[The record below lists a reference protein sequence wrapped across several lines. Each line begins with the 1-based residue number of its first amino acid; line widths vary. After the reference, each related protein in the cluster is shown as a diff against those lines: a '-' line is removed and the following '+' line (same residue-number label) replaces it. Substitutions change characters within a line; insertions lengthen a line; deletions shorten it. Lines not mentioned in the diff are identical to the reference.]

1 MAAGSNTV
9 ERGSIEHET
18 MRRVY
23 WRLVPL
29 MFCAMFFNYLDR
41 INIGFAGLHMNQD
54 LGLTPGQF
62 GFGASVFFVGYM
74 VLEVPSNLMLHR
86 FGARIWISRILLSW
100 GLVAALMAFVW
111 SAGSFYALRF
121 LLGVAEA
128 GFLPGLAVYVTY
140 WFPSEYRARAVG
152 GYIIAGQVAA
162 VIGAPVSTALMTWC
176 NGVAGL
182 QGWQWMF
189 ILEGVPTMLLGVVFF
204 ATLTDRPA
212 KARWLTEAQREWL
225 ESRLARDRAAL
236 ETADSHKWWAAAGD
250 GRAWALAILF
260 GCALI
265 GVYGLLIWLPLII
278 KSFGD
283 LSDIEIGLLSAVPP
297 LLGVIATIVVSW
309 SSDRTGDRK
318 RHLAGLY
325 ILAGVAIAISA
336 VAPSATLAYLMLCLT
351 GLGINSGNSLF
362 WSINASLNTGVAGA
376 ASIAFVNTVAQFGG
390 LFGPWMIGWVKDTTG
405 SYAAALLTIS
415 AFLFVAAAIALALRV
430 TPLRRAVRPAPGE

>member
-1 MAAGSNTV
+1 MPERV
-9 ERGSIEHET
+9 EARTIERET

-23 WRLVPL
+23 WRLVPML
-29 MFCAMFFNYLDR
+29 FCAMFFNYLDR
-41 INIGFAGLHMNQD
+41 INIGFAGLRMNHD
-54 LGLTPGQF
+54 IGLTAAQF
-62 GFGASVFFVGYM
+62 GFGASVFFAGYM

-86 FGARIWISRILLSW
+86 IGARVWIARILLSW
-100 GLVAALMAFVW
+100 GLIASLMAFVW
-111 SAGSFYALRF
+111 NAGSFYTLRF

-162 VIGAPVSTALMTWC
+162 VLGGPVSTALMTYC
-176 NGVAGL
+176 DGLGGL

-189 ILEGVPTMLLGVVFF
+189 ILEGVPTMILGLVFL
-204 ATLTDRPA
+204 AALTDRPA
-212 KARWLTEAQREWL
+212 RARWLAPEQHEWL
-225 ESRLARDRAAL
+225 DGRLARERTRL
-236 ETADSHKWWAAAGD
+236 ETEHSHKWWAGASD

-278 KSFGD
+278 KSFGT
-283 LSDIEIGLLSAVPP
+283 LTDIEVGLLSAVPP
-297 LLGVIATIVVSW
+297 LLGVIGTLIVSW
-309 SSDRTGDRK
+309 SSDRFGDRK
-318 RHLAGLY
+318 RHLAGVY
-325 ILAGVAIAISA
+325 ILAGAAIGMSA
-336 VAPSATLAYLMLCLT
+336 VAPSAALSYVMLCLT

-362 WSINASLNTGVAGA
+362 WSINASLMTGVAAA

-390 LFGPWMIGWVKDTTG
+390 LFGPWMIGWVRDTTG

-415 AFLFVAAAIALALRV
+415 AFLFLAATIALALRV
-430 TPLRRAVRPAPGE
+430 DPRRTAALPAQGD

>member
-1 MAAGSNTV
+1 MRMPNTP
-9 ERGSIEHET
+9 ERSSIERET

-29 MFCAMFFNYLDR
+29 MFGAMFLNYLDR
-41 INIGFAGLHMNQD
+41 INIGFAGLRMNHD
-54 LGLTPGQF
+54 IGLTPVQF

-86 FGARIWISRILLSW
+86 FGARVWISRILLSW

-111 SAGSFYALRF
+111 NAGSFYTLRF
-121 LLGVAEA
+121 LLGIAEA

-140 WFPSEYRARAVG
+140 WFPPDYRARAVG

-162 VIGAPVSTALMTWC
+162 VVGGPVSTTLMTYC
-176 NGVAGL
+176 DGIGGL
-182 QGWQWMF
+182 HGWQWMF
-189 ILEGVPTMLLGVVFF
+189 LLEGVPTMFLGLVFL
-204 ATLTDRPA
+204 AALTDRPA
-212 KARWLTEAQREWL
+212 KARWLAPEQREWL
-225 ESRLARDRAAL
+225 ERRLARERSQL
-236 ETADSHKWWAAAGD
+236 ETPESHKWWAGASD

-265 GVYGLLIWLPLII
+265 GIYGLLIWLPLII
-278 KSFGD
+278 KSLGS
-283 LSDIEIGLLSAVPP
+283 LTDIEIGFLSALPP
-297 LLGVIATIVVSW
+297 LLGVVGTLIVSW

-318 RHLAGLY
+318 IHLAGVY

-336 VAPSATLAYLMLCLT
+336 AVPSAILAYLMLCLT

-362 WSINASLNTGVAGA
+362 WSINASLMTGVAAA

-415 AFLFVAAAIALALRV
+415 VFLFVAAAIAIAL
-430 TPLRRAVRPAPGE
+430 PLGRRRSAAAPEPGE

>member
-1 MAAGSNTV
+1 MSTAVTQGTL
-9 ERGSIEHET
+9 EQET

-41 INIGFAGLHMNQD
+41 INIGFAGLRMNQD
-54 LGLTPGQF
+54 LGLTPAQF
-62 GFGASVFFVGYM
+62 GLGASMFFVGYM
-74 VLEVPSNLMLHR
+74 VLEVPSNLALHR
-86 FGARIWISRILLSW
+86 FGARVWIARILLSW
-100 GLVAALMAFVW
+100 GFVAALMAFVW
-111 SAGSFYALRF
+111 SANSFYALRF

-176 NGVAGL
+176 DGWGGL
-182 QGWQWMF
+182 HGWQWMF
-189 ILEGVPTMLLGVVFF
+189 ILEGVPTMLLGVVFL

-212 KARWLTEAQREWL
+212 KADWLAPEQRQWLEAQ
-225 ESRLARDRAAL
+225 LAKERRAL
-236 ETADSHKWWAAAGD
+236 ETADSHKWWAAASD

-260 GCALI
+260 GCALV

-278 KSFGD
+278 KSLGN
-283 LSDIEIGLLSAVPP
+283 LTDIQIGLLSAVPP
-297 LLGVIATIVVSW
+297 LLGVIGTIAVSW

-318 RHLAGLY
+318 RHLAGVY

-336 VAPSATLAYLMLCLT
+336 VSAPTLAYFMLCLT

-390 LFGPWMIGWVKDTTG
+390 LIGPLMIGWVKDSTG
-405 SYAAALLTIS
+405 SFTAALLTIS
-415 AFLFVAAAIALALRV
+415 AFLFIAAVIALALRV
-430 TPLRRAVRPAPGE
+430 PAVRRIAPLGAGE